1 MILAIKIQAMT
12 KKTPSYQLRASAN
25 YERKMLKK
33 TLRFNLVD
41 DADLLEVIDSDK
53 RSLNSLAHS
62 LLREHYK
69 LSKK

>member
-1 MILAIKIQAMT
+1 MT
-12 KKTPSYQLRASAN
+12 SKTPSYQLRASAN

-33 TLRFNLVD
+33 TLRFNLVN
-41 DADLLEVIDSDK
+41 DADLIESIRRDK
-53 RSLNSLAHS
+53 QSLNSLAHD

>member
-1 MILAIKIQAMT
+1 MST
-12 KKTPSYQLRASAN
+12 KTPSYQLRASAN

-41 DADLLEVIDSDK
+41 DADLIEAINSDNQ
-53 RSLNSLAHS
+53 SLNSLAHK

-69 LSKK
+69 LDKK